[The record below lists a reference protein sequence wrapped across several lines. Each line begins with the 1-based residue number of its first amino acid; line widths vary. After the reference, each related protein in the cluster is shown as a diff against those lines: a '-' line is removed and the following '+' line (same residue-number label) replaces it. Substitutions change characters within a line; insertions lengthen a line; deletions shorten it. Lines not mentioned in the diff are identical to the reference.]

1 VATSEDDAAKREV
14 QDAVWAWAGRF
25 VVVLAVFV
33 LGLAS
38 GYWFWGYGPQ
48 GAPHLR
54 QFATDQQARYEV
66 LDKKRVDLDGRLT
79 VCETRMGQCVGDLQK
94 CRTAAAAAAPSGG

>member
-1 VATSEDDAAKREV
+1 MSTSEDELAKREV
-14 QDAVWAWAGRF
+14 QEAVWTWAGRF
-25 VVVLAVFV
+25 VVVAAVFI

-38 GYWFWGYGPQ
+38 GYWFWGYGPE

-54 QFATDQQARYEV
+54 QYTIAQQSKYDE

-79 VCETRMGQCVGDLQK
+79 VCETRMGQCAAELQK
-94 CRTAAAAAAPSGG
+94 CRTAAAQ